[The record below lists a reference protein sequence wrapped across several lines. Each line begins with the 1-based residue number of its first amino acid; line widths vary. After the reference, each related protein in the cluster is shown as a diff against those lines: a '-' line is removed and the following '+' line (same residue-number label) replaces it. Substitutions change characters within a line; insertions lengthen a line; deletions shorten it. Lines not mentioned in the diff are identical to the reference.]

1 LRRDHRAMR
10 RAPDTSSA
18 TLDAAPEAARG
29 TPLAPA
35 HPVGGALLCL
45 VSAAAFGTLGIFG
58 RLASDAGA
66 TIAGTLLV
74 RFGVAA
80 LVFWVV
86 LRFTG
91 GWARVRRLPRPVV
104 LTGLGLGAAGYS
116 LQSGLYFAAIERLDV
131 SLVALLLYTYPAFVT
146 VAALLLGRAV
156 FSLRIAT
163 ALAVASAGLVL
174 VLLAAG
180 TGAFDL
186 PGALLALAASVT
198 YTTYILISDRIVGAV
213 DPFALAALV
222 LTGATASFAVAGL
235 ATGSL
240 DLALG
245 AEAWLWLLLI
255 ALVSTVIAVS
265 AFFAGLRRVG
275 PSEAAILSTFEPP
288 VTVALAFLALGER
301 LTPAQLAGGALVLS
315 AVVLLQFKPR
325 RRVARLR
332 VATAAASANGGH

>member
-1 LRRDHRAMR
+1 VATPGDLR
-10 RAPDTSSA
+10 P
-18 TLDAAPEAARG
+18 AARDQR
-29 TPLAPA
+29 PA
-35 HPVGGALLCL
+35 GAALCL
-45 VSAAAFGTLGIFG
+45 LSASAFATLGIFG
-58 RLASDAGA
+58 RLAADAGA
-66 TIAGTLLV
+66 TIASTLLV
-74 RFGVAA
+74 RFAIAA
-80 LVFWVV
+80 LVFGVV

-91 GWARVRRLPRPVV
+91 GWARMRALPRPVI
-104 LTGLGLGAAGYS
+104 LTGLGLGAVGYS
-116 LQSGLYFAAIERLDV
+116 LQSGLYFAAIDRLDV

-146 VAALLLGRAV
+146 VAALMLGRAV
-156 FSLRIAT
+156 FSLRTAV

-240 DLALG
+240 DLSLP
-245 AEAWLWLLLI
+245 AEAWLWLVLI
-255 ALVSTVIAVS
+255 ALVSTVVAVS

-275 PSEAAILSTFEPP
+275 PSEAAILSTFEPV
-288 VTVALAFLALGER
+288 VTVALAYAVLGER
-301 LTPAQLAGGALVLS
+301 LTPMQLLGGALVLS
-315 AVVLLQFKPR
+315 AVVLLQLRPRFPQTASR
-325 RRVARLR
+325 RRR
-332 VATAAASANGGH
+332 TAASREAARSRRATSNRAATRHGVEL